1 MEQKKKKGN
10 EVVGEKEKPEKVEW
24 GRDGHWGAG
33 VSRLGAGGWRESRI
47 KVDGSPWGK
56 GKEKPE
62 KSFLK
67 FNFFPALFLPTSH
80 TTMNDDRYAAAL
92 FTAGSV
98 STGTATISV
107 LPAFF
112 RTS

>member
-10 EVVGEKEKPEKVEW
+10 EVVVVKKSREKVEW
-24 GRDGHWGAG
+24 GRSGGHWGAG

-67 FNFFPALFLPTSH
+67 FNFFPALFLPIHSC
-80 TTMNDDRYAAAL
+80 DEQL
-92 FTAGSV
+92 FMSYRVFQRIHRAHRQSD
-98 STGTATISV
+98 SLCLRFQAHC
-107 LPAFF
+107 
-112 RTS
+112 